1 MPIFLCACTTIH
13 TQRCEKR
20 SLSTHCET
28 HSLQTMGE
36 RLAATT
42 RSDNVGPETAYN
54 PKLVATGGSE
64 LPARRGRRR
73 GALAQG
79 RQQGGVPRSPA
90 PGRLGGG
97 GAGVGVWLMPG
108 RASPSNG
115 HRLCGGQGRTR
126 DRPLATVLAQRSGSA
141 SQGVALSAFGGHL
154 RIGSVM
160 VPILTVSP
168 LTSSPRRRDFHQG
181 RIHAHLPGKIIFL
194 FLFSV
199 FRVWLEKSHVEKAIL
214 PCFSR
219 VFNQN
224 QVTRRFFV
232 LQPADR
238 AIGSLTG
245 GSGAFRRGPG
255 CEEAL
260 TVPAWRT
267 WRLPTKLREAGGSS

>member
-20 SLSTHCET
+20 SLSIHCET

-42 RSDNVGPETAYN
+42 RSDNVGARDRLQSCAPGERSGSLAAPRCPWTCPGAHGS
-54 PKLVATGGSE
+54 KLVATGGSE

-224 QVTRRFFV
+224 QVTR
-232 LQPADR
+232 
-238 AIGSLTG
+238 
-245 GSGAFRRGPG
+245 
-255 CEEAL
+255 
-260 TVPAWRT
+260 
-267 WRLPTKLREAGGSS
+267 